1 MFCSRRLNTK
11 INNLHYRA
19 LRMVYGDETTSFDE
33 VLTKDGSVTIHHR
46 NLQCLAIEMFKVYKG
61 VAPFFMSDVFGM
73 KQNVNSE
80 NVSANTRSDKTFY
93 CSLNP
98 KTVNNVLE
106 ALSFLGPKIWDL
118 FLYLKI
124 RGEGEGGICSSI

>member
-1 MFCSRRLNTK
+1 MNTK

-19 LRMVYGDETTSFDE
+19 LRLVYRDETAYFDE

-61 VAPFFMSDVFGM
+61 VAPSFMSDVFGI

-80 NVSANTRSDKTFY
+80 NVPSDMKN
-93 CSLNP
+93 SSSVP
-98 KTVNNVLE
+98 
-106 ALSFLGPKIWDL
+106 L
-118 FLYLKI
+118 FKDK
-124 RGEGEGGICSSI
+124 RGEGEGGTFYLRIL